1 MSSVRKSQLSWI
13 SVILVSLLVSLP
25 YLRKPTRAAENF
37 QRRASRRDPWTSPL
51 YPGAPY
57 CALNLAVHI
66 SKGVQCIYSV
76 HILQGVP
83 VYPRLWSL
91 YTLLYQSNVAV
102 QGALFHGTENHC
114 INSSTSDW
122 HLACKALCLRLY
134 TFYILCTKLDICM
147 ENLMK
152 FTLQL
157 ESVCAFCHRTM
168 LCLSCREEKQVEG
181 CHTCQ

>member
-1 MSSVRKSQLSWI
+1 MVLADLAAYLVNTLCLEFSEYFSRPTVCLSDIYILENATGYWSMSSARKSKLSWI

-25 YLRKPTRAAENF
+25 YLRKPSRAAENF
-37 QRRASRRDPWTSPL
+37 QRRASRRDPWTYPL

-66 SKGVQCIYSV
+66 S
-76 HILQGVP
+76 QGVP

-134 TFYILCTKLDICM
+134 TFYILCTKHDIYIYAW
-147 ENLMK
+147 K
-152 FTLQL
+152 I
-157 ESVCAFCHRTM
+157 
-168 LCLSCREEKQVEG
+168 
-181 CHTCQ
+181 